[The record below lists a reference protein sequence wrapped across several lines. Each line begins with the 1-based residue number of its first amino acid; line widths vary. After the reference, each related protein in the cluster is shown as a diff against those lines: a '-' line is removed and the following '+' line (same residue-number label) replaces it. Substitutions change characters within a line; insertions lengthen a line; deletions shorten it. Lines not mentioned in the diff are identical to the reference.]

1 MKQENN
7 TQDKLKPCPFCGSK
21 DVKIMGACMDV
32 DNIEYLEDINVET
45 GVPCDWTEEQF
56 DYYINELYGY
66 AVVCDNCGC
75 RIDSRTLRYN
85 EERHKYLR
93 LSVLKDAVNKWNTRV
108 DDEPYKK
115 LFDLT
120 EENKD
125 TKQNLE
131 FLYNSCSNLVDNID
145 NDSSMSHKEKYLANL
160 LVINMFRDM
169 ATHIIK
175 DKNKEDSD
183 NDTGRKD
190 NN

>member
-45 GVPCDWTEEQF
+45 GVPCDWTEERF

-75 RIDSRTLRYN
+75 RTDSRTLRYN

-93 LSVLKDAVNKWNTRV
+93 LSVLKDAVNKRNTRV

-175 DKNKEDSD
+175 DKNTEGLS

-190 NN
+190 DN